1 MPLARFGG
9 ELALRTGG
17 RRPDKIAAATRADLA
32 TELPGRFDS
41 ARKHACR
48 RHDVGV
54 TDRVAAVRSGA
65 VALTRILWPRSDG
78 TPRRVIGANRA
89 AVRAPFVTPDRDHP
103 SAHCS
108 GIQGSRWST
117 GSISAPATVL
127 PAGATPPVD
136 FSPPGTRRPE
146 LTATTAENP
155 AAETDAQCI
164 LIEPK
169 RTSQAFCRRRPPARD
184 RHPQG
189 LLSRLRPGAARASRT
204 SPFVAAGT
212 VGCS

>member
-1 MPLARFGG
+1 
-9 ELALRTGG
+9 
-17 RRPDKIAAATRADLA
+17 
-32 TELPGRFDS
+32 
-41 ARKHACR
+41 
-48 RHDVGV
+48 VGA
-54 TDRVAAVRSGA
+54 TDRVVAAVRSGA

-89 AVRAPFVTPDRDHP
+89 AVRARFVTPIAITP
-103 SAHCS
+103 AY
-108 GIQGSRWST
+108 
-117 GSISAPATVL
+117 GSISVPATVL

-146 LTATTAENP
+146 LTATAAENP

-164 LIEPK
+164 LIESK

-189 LLSRLRPGAARASRT
+189 LLSRLRLGGARASRT